1 MTGFN
6 LSDLTHHIPPPLVFT
21 YFTFGP
27 VRSIRREVRPS
38 CWGYSKHH
46 RYHYTEERSSSCSS
60 NDLGP
65 SWGLL
70 QTIHFSNDSND
81 SSPQVM
87 QGCSCRV
94 CGGTETKNRF
104 ICNCRIFHVTG
115 FTVRPGTAE
124 KASSVF
130 GLSTAIMSSDYH
142 LIFFWYFAQF
152 GLSVKYQNYRN
163 CVALNG

>member
-27 VRSIRREVRPS
+27 VRSKRREVRPS

-60 NDLGP
+60 DDLGP

-94 CGGTETKNRF
+94 LKLKTDSFVIVAYSCDHFYCSARRSRKGLVCFWIISGD
-104 ICNCRIFHVTG
+104 HVTWL
-115 FTVRPGTAE
+115 P
-124 KASSVF
+124 
-130 GLSTAIMSSDYH
+130 SDFL
-142 LIFFWYFAQF
+142 LIFCPIWIE
-152 GLSVKYQNYRN
+152 GKVP
-163 CVALNG
+163 